1 MATPSV
7 IPAKAGI
14 QKFVMTKHPVVYI
27 MASKRNGTLYTG
39 VTGNLAAQVDQHKHD
54 NTEGFTKKYGVHT
67 LVYVEQHEDMQS
79 AIEREKQIKKWH
91 RQWKLELIESQ
102 NPDWRDLSEDMI

>member
-1 MATPSV
+1 
-7 IPAKAGI
+7 
-14 QKFVMTKHPVVYI
+14 

-39 VTGNLAAQVDQHKHD
+39 VTGNLAARVDQHKHD
-54 NTEGFTKKYGVHT
+54 NAEGFTKKYGVHT

>member
-1 MATPSV
+1 
-7 IPAKAGI
+7 
-14 QKFVMTKHPVVYI
+14 

-39 VTGNLAAQVDQHKHD
+39 VTSNLAARVDQHKHD
-54 NTEGFTKKYGVHT
+54 NAEGFTKKYGVHT

>member
-1 MATPSV
+1 
-7 IPAKAGI
+7 
-14 QKFVMTKHPVVYI
+14 MTKHPVVYI

-39 VTGNLAAQVDQHKHD
+39 VTGNLAARVDQHKHD

-67 LVYVEQHEDMQS
+67 LVYIEQHEDMQS

-102 NPDWRDLSEDMI
+102 NPDW